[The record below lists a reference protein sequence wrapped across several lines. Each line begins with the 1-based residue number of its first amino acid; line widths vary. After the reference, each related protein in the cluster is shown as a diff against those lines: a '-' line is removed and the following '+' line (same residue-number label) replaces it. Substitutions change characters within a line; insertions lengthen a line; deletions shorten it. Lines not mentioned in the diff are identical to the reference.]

1 MTAQNSCVCRF
12 YKLHV
17 YIEKGESVCGSEGVG
32 GILPGGAIAVA
43 DGIKLLLEMGRSDKR
58 WGNVMPEAIYP
69 PAFSG
74 SPGYGKRTNIKAA
87 GMVGF
92 RQLF

>member
-1 MTAQNSCVCRF
+1 M
-12 YKLHV
+12 
-17 YIEKGESVCGSEGVG
+17 CGSEGVG